1 MTPTDNA
8 TSSSIRWSGS
18 LSSLLD
24 HIVRRDSGVR
34 LYMKGSK
41 IEPTMIGL
49 LGVLM
54 RMGRR
59 EMDGDSNVSLEVS
72 SGPTLPFHLDQ
83 SL

>member
-1 MTPTDNA
+1 
-8 TSSSIRWSGS
+8 
-18 LSSLLD
+18 
-24 HIVRRDSGVR
+24 VRRDSGVR

-49 LGVLM
+49 LGVVM

-59 EMDGDSNVSLEVS
+59 EMDGDSNVSLQVN